1 MFAIFP
7 EILLQAEKGDIEA
20 LACLVRKYFGEQ
32 QVFVPNLRVAEL
44 CANAE
49 IAIDSDIQKSAS
61 RLTAWDAHGT
71 FRLAVSMH
79 PEIKNLREQNYILA
93 RSLGHL
99 FLDLQPKMAKGE
111 LQRTIFESKSSPL
124 RDLLVDQ
131 KPGTVIDD
139 FALSLILPKA
149 MVKKAMSALSS
160 RKDVA
165 AFFNVDLPLLEYR
178 LEKLGL
184 FGAEKGP
191 SMSAPKIEIRMKAR
205 GEARAEPKPEP
216 KVEAKA
222 EAKAKPSSRPAAGAS
237 AAAMGA
243 SAAPRTEKKPEGEA
257 PGRPSPNQDLSS
269 LARVNKSVA
278 AMGYKKEGERTEIAT
293 PPKSSPG
300 LERLR
305 QLARKI
311 DKSVDE

>member
-111 LQRTIFESKSSPL
+111 LQRTIFENKTSPL
-124 RDLLVDQ
+124 RDLLIDG
-131 KPGTVIDD
+131 KPASVIDN

-149 MVKKAMSALSS
+149 MVRKAMSALTS

-178 LEKLGL
+178 LENLGL

-191 SMSAPKIEIRMKAR
+191 SAAAPKIEIRMKAR
-205 GEARAEPKPEP
+205 SEVKPEAKAEVRTRAEPKG
-216 KVEAKA
+216 EAKA
-222 EAKAKPSSRPAAGAS
+222 DPKVDPKPSMRPTAGGS
-237 AAAMGA
+237 AAQ
-243 SAAPRTEKKPEGEA
+243 PPKKREA
-257 PGRPSPNQDLSS
+257 EISSKPSPNQDLSS

-278 AMGYKKEGERTEIAT
+278 AMGYKKEGERTEIVA
-293 PPKSSPG
+293 PSKSSPG